1 MTNYQNK
8 IVKESKIV
16 NFSNYNKLF
25 DELIIKRG
33 DKLFKDDKI
42 KQLKISN
49 HKYSCTIEG
58 TQVYSLFIE
67 FDEYDNIN
75 NMECSCPYY
84 EKGNNC
90 KHLYALLIEA
100 KLKDNY
106 NKLIILKNKRLDEF
120 KNQFKIYKNY
130 LIKNLNKYSEYNQEI
145 INLFINCYEK
155 EQIPKYEKVNNYEM
169 DQNTFLEII
178 TEIEYSIKLM
188 ENLFREIKLKEKKI
202 IEENQSKGLLSS
214 ILFGVIAG
222 LNSPSPEKTKEDS
235 IMKMAIEE
243 LEKGNSEP
251 YIIEYNELDDD
262 MFQDYE

>member
-1 MTNYQNK
+1 MLQLCKVILITNYQNK

-33 DKLFKDDKI
+33 DKLFKDGKI

-90 KHLYALLIEA
+90 KHLYTLLIE
-100 KLKDNY
+100 
-106 NKLIILKNKRLDEF
+106 E
-120 KNQFKIYKNY
+120 
-130 LIKNLNKYSEYNQEI
+130 
-145 INLFINCYEK
+145 
-155 EQIPKYEKVNNYEM
+155 
-169 DQNTFLEII
+169 
-178 TEIEYSIKLM
+178 
-188 ENLFREIKLKEKKI
+188 KLKEKKI

-214 ILFGVIAG
+214 ILLGVIDG